1 MRREFPHAVRKMS
14 ARIATEQINKMVG
27 LESRGWGDQAQALK
41 RIAFRYDLNHG
52 TLDNLRTGR
61 VKTILADLRDD
72 IRRAYLD
79 MLERQVKRWEVEI
92 AVERAKG
99 TIDDDLRD
107 MELEA
112 QAFRKRIEAR
122 RARLDGRNGGRK

>member
-14 ARIATEQINKMVG
+14 ARIATEQIKKMVR

-41 RIAFRYDLNHG
+41 RIAFRYGLPYG

-61 VKTILADLRDD
+61 VDTIFADLRDD

-79 MLERQVKRWEVEI
+79 MLERQVKRWKAEI

-107 MELEA
+107 MEREA
-112 QAFRKRIEAR
+112 EAFRQKIEACR
-122 RARLDGRNGGRK
+122 TRLDGRK